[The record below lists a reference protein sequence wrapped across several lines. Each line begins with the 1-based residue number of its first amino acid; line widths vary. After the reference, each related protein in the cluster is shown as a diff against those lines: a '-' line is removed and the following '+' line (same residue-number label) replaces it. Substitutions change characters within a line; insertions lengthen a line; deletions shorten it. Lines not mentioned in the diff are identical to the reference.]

1 MAKRTLNEKISRVFK
16 LFEGL
21 REERI
26 AKAMSIYGMDKE
38 DLEEGRRLID
48 ALTQVK
54 LDKGAVATDESGTFQ
69 EAEAHGRTAGSRS
82 PQPRWRAGTPPCTRS
97 CSRT

>member
-38 DLEEGRRLID
+38 DLEEGRSLI
-48 ALTQVK
+48 
-54 LDKGAVATDESGTFQ
+54 E
-69 EAEAHGRTAGSRS
+69 HS
-82 PQPRWRAGTPPCTRS
+82 PR
-97 CSRT
+97 